1 MANEKDN
8 ITKAKMI
15 LGLIKTEDSDLT
27 KAKSESSETKEQ
39 EEKEHKEK
47 KEKLEKA
54 KAEYDELMKK
64 AQAIKD
70 EASKE
75 APEAKMWGSTEGDE
89 EGKMPK
95 EGTVAMKAETE
106 GDLKKAETKANDE
119 LIKGFNDK
127 LSAAITLIESKD
139 KENEELKKS
148 QADLIG
154 KISSLE
160 ESINK
165 IGKFSQ
171 GPKSLLK
178 ANSFVDRFAPAKE
191 GETTLSLSQNKNQV
205 INELVKAAGSDFGAN
220 NMFAKAASLVEYA
233 GALGADPNE
242 ATIVAS
248 ALRQKT
254 GIVIVP

>member
-1 MANEKDN
+1 MANEKDA
-8 ITKAKMI
+8 ITKAKEI
-15 LGLIKTEDSDLT
+15 LGLLKAEDSDLT
-27 KAKSESSETKEQ
+27 KAKSHEASESKKEESE
-39 EEKEHKEK
+39 EHKMK

-75 APEAKMWGSTEGDE
+75 APEAKMWGSTDGDE
-89 EGKMPK
+89 DGKMPK
-95 EGTVAMKAETE
+95 QGTVTIGKAEGE
-106 GDLKKAETKANDE
+106 GDLNKAQEND

-127 LSAAITLIESKD
+127 LSAAITLIESKE
-139 KENEELKKS
+139 KENEELKKA
-148 QADLIG
+148 QDDLIA
-154 KISSLE
+154 KISSIE
-160 ESINK
+160 QSINK

-171 GPKSLLK
+171 GPKSLIK
-178 ANSFVDRFAPAKE
+178 ANSFVDRFAPVKE

-205 INELVKAAGSDFGAN
+205 IGELVKAAGNDFGAN